1 MRKSLLRTFPSLV
14 HRSMVYL
21 AYQDLLVGF
30 LVQEHFAV
38 HFIDA
43 LSDKDDR
50 LYLRREKLETLD
62 KVLSLAREQ
71 KSLRFLD
78 SNNLFRR
85 TGGKIRAIETE
96 RTQLLMQVDEL
107 EDRIDYQQQQL
118 QTRKISSIS

>member
-1 MRKSLLRTFPSLV
+1 M
-14 HRSMVYL
+14 
-21 AYQDLLVGF
+21 
-30 LVQEHFAV
+30 QEHFVV

-85 TGGKIRAIETE
+85 TDGKIRAMETE
-96 RTQLLMQVDEL
+96 RTQLQMQVHEL

-118 QTRKISSIS
+118 QTQ

>member
-1 MRKSLLRTFPSLV
+1 MPKSLLGTFPSLV

-21 AYQDLLVGF
+21 AYKDLLVGF

-50 LYLRREKLETLD
+50 LYLRREKPETLD

-71 KSLRFLD
+71 KSLRFLG
-78 SNNLFRR
+78 SNDLFRQ
-85 TGGKIRAIETE
+85 TGGKIRATETE
-96 RTQLLMQVDEL
+96 RTQLQMQVDEL
-107 EDRIDYQQQQL
+107 GDRIDYQQQQL
-118 QTRKISSIS
+118 QTHQNIID